1 MTRMKFHHAS
11 VLTVLFLAS
20 TVVGASRQEA
30 RRTPAP
36 IPGAVVMVVKLVNP
50 EQQAAKHAATV
61 QVTVTGVELV
71 DPATTGEKPVLGQ
84 GHLHYQVDAGVV
96 VATPV
101 SKLSFHELKP
111 GDHMITIT
119 LAANDHTPLGSPQM
133 VHVSVPGTTAA
144 AR

>member
-1 MTRMKFHHAS
+1 MTRTKLRHVAM
-11 VLTVLFLAS
+11 LTVVFMAS
-20 TVVGASRQEA
+20 AVVSASRQES

-36 IPGAVVMVVKLVNP
+36 VPGAVMMVAKLINA

-71 DPATTGEKPVLGQ
+71 DPATAGEKPVLGQ
-84 GHLHYQVDAGVV
+84 GHLHYMVDSGVV

-101 SKLSFHELKP
+101 PKLSFHELKP
-111 GDHMITIT
+111 GDHVITVT
-119 LAANDHTPLGSPQM
+119 LAGNDHTPLGAPQM

-144 AR
+144 R